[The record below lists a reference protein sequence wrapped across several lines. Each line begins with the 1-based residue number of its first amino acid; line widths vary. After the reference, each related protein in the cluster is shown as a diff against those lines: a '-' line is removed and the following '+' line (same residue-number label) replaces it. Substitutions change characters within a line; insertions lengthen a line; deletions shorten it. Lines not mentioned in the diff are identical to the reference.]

1 MMSDDAKD
9 LAVLYGL
16 ASLASTAS
24 SAADAQG
31 KILTIIMGAF
41 PADSGSLA
49 LLSPETGGLEICV
62 QQGLPPDV
70 GDFALK
76 PGQGITGWVALHS
89 KPMLVADVAAEP
101 RYISARAGVR
111 CEMAAPLIFDGRTI
125 GIVNLDADK
134 LGAFSAPDL
143 TRLARYAVEAGAV
156 LHRLWQYERLR
167 ANSKQLTT
175 LVELGHA
182 LVAQLA
188 PEELLSTLTQS
199 GRALFNARLCLLH
212 DYDEPRRELRLHAWS
227 ADGDLSAAGLTLQQ
241 QTVPAD
247 VSLLAAA
254 IRSGR
259 ATEFQNIDGPG
270 YSEAADLPRNRALCS
285 ALAAPLILEGKPA
298 GVLSVFHGKLHRFSD
313 DEKRLFM

>member
-1 MMSDDAKD
+1 MAD
-9 LAVLYGL
+9 LDPQSAIPNPQSEMGVLYAI
-16 ASLASTAS
+16 ASLAS
-24 SAADAQG
+24 SAADAASAQDRV
-31 KILTIIMGAF
+31 LTAIMAAF

-70 GDFALK
+70 GDFTLK

-89 KPMLVADVAAEP
+89 KPLLVADVAAEP

-125 GIVNLDADK
+125 GIVNLDADR
-134 LGAFSAPDL
+134 LAAFTAADLARL
-143 TRLARYAVEAGAV
+143 TRYVAEAGTV

-167 ANSKQLTT
+167 ANSQQLTT

-199 GRALFNARLCLLH
+199 GRALFSARLCLLH
-212 DYDEPRRELRLHAWS
+212 DYDPASRELRLHAWS

-241 QTVPAD
+241 QTV
-247 VSLLAAA
+247 
-254 IRSGR
+254 
-259 ATEFQNIDGPG
+259 
-270 YSEAADLPRNRALCS
+270 
-285 ALAAPLILEGKPA
+285 
-298 GVLSVFHGKLHRFSD
+298 
-313 DEKRLFM
+313 